1 MMAGWGYRLTGKFRR
16 KSRHCSGR
24 AHERTPLRG
33 ALPATVA
40 AATILML
47 GCSAAPQGAVFRA
60 RLSPV
65 PVDSATSAVITGSG
79 SVTATLSGRSLS
91 VQGTYEGMRSAA
103 TMARIHRGPRGAR
116 GPAVFDLTVTKA
128 TNDSLGGTFMLTP
141 EQVEDVR
148 RGRFYVQ
155 VHSEKATEGNLWGWL
170 LP

>member
-1 MMAGWGYRLTGKFRR
+1 
-16 KSRHCSGR
+16 
-24 AHERTPLRG
+24 
-33 ALPATVA
+33 
-40 AATILML
+40 ML
-47 GCSAAPQGAVFRA
+47 GWSAAPQGAVFRA

-91 VQGTYEGMRSAA
+91 VQGTYEGMRSA
-103 TMARIHRGPRGAR
+103 RIHRGPRGVR

-128 TNDSLGGTFMLTP
+128 TSGSLGGTFMLTP

>member
-1 MMAGWGYRLTGKFRR
+1 
-16 KSRHCSGR
+16 
-24 AHERTPLRG
+24 
-33 ALPATVA
+33 
-40 AATILML
+40 ML
-47 GCSAAPQGAVFRA
+47 GWSAAPQGAVFRA

-65 PVDSATSAVITGSG
+65 PVDSANSAVITGSG
-79 SVTATLSGRSLS
+79 SVTATLSGCSLS

-103 TMARIHRGPRGAR
+103 TMARIHLGPRGVR

-128 TNDSLGGTFMLTP
+128 TSGSLGGTFMLTP